1 MQKWPFKYGFIWS
14 SACTIDALS
23 AYLMH
28 SYSCDRPGSCRLVYM
43 GECALETHHGLLRS
57 RICIPPRTTE
67 CHPNKRSKRK
77 GSAGPRCAERGV
89 IAFWLCPAM
98 VPGRSLVHV

>member
-43 GECALETHHGLLRS
+43 GECALETHHA
-57 RICIPPRTTE
+57 PWAT
-67 CHPNKRSKRK
+67 
-77 GSAGPRCAERGV
+77 AEPHMYTAENHRV
-89 IAFWLCPAM
+89 SP
-98 VPGRSLVHV
+98 

>member
-28 SYSCDRPGSCRLVYM
+28 SYSCDRPGSCAGLYGGMCPGDTPCSMGYCGAAYVYRR
-43 GECALETHHGLLRS
+43 E
-57 RICIPPRTTE
+57 PPSVTLI
-67 CHPNKRSKRK
+67 
-77 GSAGPRCAERGV
+77 SAQNERV
-89 IAFWLCPAM
+89 L
-98 VPGRSLVHV
+98 PGRGARSAV